1 MTEVGKQ
8 LASNLQASSG
18 KLRVTIGNLKGGT
31 GRSTTAVLLAL
42 ALARTDPGT
51 RVYLVDADSANATAW
66 DWSEDA
72 GEAWPSA
79 VTVMRAHSAH
89 LARRV
94 RDDVPDAA
102 HLVIDTGPHDAGI
115 LRQALTVTD
124 HLLVPLAPTGNEVTR
139 LTPTLEA
146 AAEVGAIRE
155 LRLSIL
161 LNRVVP
167 NTRSRVDVRTAITE
181 HLGLRVMSAE
191 VSRRE
196 LYAGA
201 HGTVPADLGAYPE
214 VLAELL
220 APEPTTG
227 EDTP

>member
-1 MTEVGKQ
+1 MTTDASKM
-8 LASNLQASSG
+8 LASKMLAIAP
-18 KLRVTIGNLKGGT
+18 LRLTIGNLKGGT

-42 ALARTDPGT
+42 ALSRADPGT
-51 RVYLVDADSANATAW
+51 RVYLVDADTANATAW

-72 GEAWPSA
+72 GETWPPG
-79 VTVMRAHSAH
+79 VTVVRAPSVH

-94 RDDVPDAA
+94 RDDVPAGA
-102 HLVIDTGPHDAGI
+102 HLIIDTGPHDAGI

-146 AAEVGAIRE
+146 AAEVGVTRE

-167 NTRSRVDVRTAITE
+167 NTRSRVEVRAAITE
-181 HLGLRVMSAE
+181 QLGLAVMATE

-201 HGTVPADLGAYPE
+201 HGSVPADLGAYPE

-220 APEPTTG
+220 APEPTT
-227 EDTP
+227 EQDTP